1 MAKEAKVFVQKTES
15 GLFQKNPSHF
25 IETVDRMCYI
35 PCSRNKCMYQRYKRG
50 EQTLKEDKNFFIV
63 DKSVLPEIFLK
74 VMEVKN
80 LLESKK
86 EKTVQDAVNR
96 VGISRS
102 AFYKYR
108 DAVHPLYENTRG
120 KTVTIAANLDD
131 TPGLLSAVLNSIA
144 TEGANILTINQ
155 TIPINGIANVTITIE
170 TNEMQGEF
178 GRLMTQLENL
188 QGMQS
193 IKIIGRE

>member
-1 MAKEAKVFVQKTES
+1 MCKRQKVDCFK
-15 GLFQKNPSHF
+15 KNPPILLKLWTECAIF
-25 IETVDRMCYI
+25 LVVETNVCIRDT
-35 PCSRNKCMYQRYKRG
+35 KRG
-50 EQTLKEDKNFFIV
+50 EQILKEDKNFFIV

>member
-1 MAKEAKVFVQKTES
+1 MCKRQKVDCFK
-15 GLFQKNPSHF
+15 KNPPILLKLWTECAIF
-25 IETVDRMCYI
+25 LVVETNVCIRDT
-35 PCSRNKCMYQRYKRG
+35 KRG
-50 EQTLKEDKNFFIV
+50 EQILKEDKNFFIV

-108 DAVHPLYENTRG
+108 DDVHPLYENTRG

>member
-1 MAKEAKVFVQKTES
+1 M
-15 GLFQKNPSHF
+15 
-25 IETVDRMCYI
+25 
-35 PCSRNKCMYQRYKRG
+35 
-50 EQTLKEDKNFFIV
+50 
-63 DKSVLPEIFLK
+63 
-74 VMEVKN
+74 
-80 LLESKK
+80 
-86 EKTVQDAVNR
+86 NR

>member
-1 MAKEAKVFVQKTES
+1 MCKRQKVVCLK
-15 GLFQKNPSHF
+15 KNPLF
-25 IETVDRMCYI
+25 VLKLRTECAIFLVVETNVCIRDT
-35 PCSRNKCMYQRYKRG
+35 KRG
-50 EQTLKEDKNFFIV
+50 EQILKEDKNFFIV

>member
-1 MAKEAKVFVQKTES
+1 MCKRQKVDCFK
-15 GLFQKNPSHF
+15 KNPPILLKLWTECAIF
-25 IETVDRMCYI
+25 LVVETNVCIRDT
-35 PCSRNKCMYQRYKRG
+35 KRG
-50 EQTLKEDKNFFIV
+50 EQILKADKNFFIV